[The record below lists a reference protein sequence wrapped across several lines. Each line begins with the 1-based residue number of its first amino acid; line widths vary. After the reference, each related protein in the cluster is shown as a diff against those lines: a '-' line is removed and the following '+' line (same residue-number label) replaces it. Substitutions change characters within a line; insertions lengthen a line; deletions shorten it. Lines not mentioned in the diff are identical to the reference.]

1 VNRGGNTKYNAL
13 VPRIIPGGEGFFNVK
28 EIMVVL
34 YFLDSLKSKDRVE
47 KY

>member
-1 VNRGGNTKYNAL
+1 MLSGVWL
-13 VPRIIPGGEGFFNVK
+13 MPSLDVK